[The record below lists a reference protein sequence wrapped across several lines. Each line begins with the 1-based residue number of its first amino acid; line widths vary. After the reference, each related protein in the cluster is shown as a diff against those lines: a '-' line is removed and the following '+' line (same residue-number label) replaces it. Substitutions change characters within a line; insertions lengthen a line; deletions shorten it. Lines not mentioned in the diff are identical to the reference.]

1 MSHIRERWVYTTDP
15 ETGECV
21 KFRVDPDAMR
31 EPEVRTQISMD
42 RHYENTVALDGTD
55 IGSRRKCNEYMR
67 QNGLTR
73 PDDYKETWAKAAEQ
87 RAKFYTE
94 GGDARMR
101 AERRDDV
108 GRALYQLE
116 TRRRR

>member
-42 RHYENTVALDGTD
+42 RHYENTCTLEGID
-55 IGSRRKCNEYMR
+55 IGSRRKANEYMR
-67 QNGLTR
+67 QNGLAR
-73 PDDYKETWAKAAEQ
+73 PEDFRETWKKAAEQ
-87 RAKFYTE
+87 RAKFFTE
-94 GGDARMR
+94 GGDHQQ
-101 AERRDDV
+101 RREEI
-108 GRALYQLE
+108 GRAAYQLQQK
-116 TRRRR
+116 RRR